1 MISESVDAPYEL
13 RIRPNRSWIRF
24 DWIGVWEYR
33 DLLFLLVRRDF
44 ISRYKQTVLGPAWFV
59 IQPLLTTM
67 VFTVLFG
74 NVARMPTDGLP
85 PMLFYLCGMQGW
97 TYFANTFNTTSTT
110 FTANSGLFGKVYFP
124 RVVVP
129 LSTVVSNLFAFAIQL
144 ATLLVFW
151 MYFKYFTAAGAHFG
165 MRWVML
171 ALPLLIVQIGAL
183 SLGAGLWMSALT
195 AKYRDFAQLSGFL
208 VQIWMYATP
217 VIFPLSLI
225 PEKWRYL
232 VVLNPMTMPVEGMKY
247 MFLGQGDIDP
257 FYFSISVIVTV
268 AMFFSGLGVFQKVE
282 RTFVD
287 SV

>member
-1 MISESVDAPYEL
+1 
-13 RIRPNRSWIRF
+13 
-24 DWIGVWEYR
+24 
-33 DLLFLLVRRDF
+33 
-44 ISRYKQTVLGPAWFV
+44 
-59 IQPLLTTM
+59 
-67 VFTVLFG
+67 
-74 NVARMPTDGLP
+74 
-85 PMLFYLCGMQGW
+85 
-97 TYFANTFNTTSTT
+97 
-110 FTANSGLFGKVYFP
+110 
-124 RVVVP
+124 
-129 LSTVVSNLFAFAIQL
+129 
-144 ATLLVFW
+144 
-151 MYFKYFTAAGAHFG
+151 
-165 MRWVML
+165 ML